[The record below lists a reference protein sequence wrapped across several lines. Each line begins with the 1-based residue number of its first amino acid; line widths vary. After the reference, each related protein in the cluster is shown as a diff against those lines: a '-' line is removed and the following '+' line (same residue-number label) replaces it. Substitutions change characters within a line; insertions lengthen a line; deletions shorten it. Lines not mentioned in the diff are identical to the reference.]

1 MFQARKDRNSA
12 FTLLE
17 LMLVVA
23 VLAIVIAMAIP
34 GFLNSK
40 KQANETSAIA
50 SLRNICLAQTQ
61 YRVRFG
67 IYATLAN
74 LTASELVDSSFMD
87 SEKSGYQFV
96 PNGVAT
102 RGRWALN
109 ANPLVP
115 GTSGNRYFYTDNTGV
130 IRFNTTTQATS
141 ADSAVD

>member
-1 MFQARKDRNSA
+1 MLQGRTARNRA

-23 VLAIVIAMAIP
+23 VLAIIIAMAIP
-34 GFLNSK
+34 GYLNSK

-50 SLRNICLAQTQ
+50 SLKNITLAQTQ

-67 IYATLAN
+67 VYATLAN

-87 SEKSGYQFV
+87 SEKSGYQFT

-102 RGRWALN
+102 RGRWGIN
-109 ANPLVP
+109 ADPLTP
-115 GTSGNRYFYTDNTGV
+115 GVSGNRYFYADHTGV
-130 IRFNTTTQATS
+130 IRFKLGGQAGST
-141 ADSAVD
+141 DSAVD